1 MNLYTPK
8 NRSTVYWDMTASTL
22 SVFVRN
28 IQWVWDFFGGGK
40 GWGEGEGE
48 WYMGG
53 CFWDQGCG
61 KIVGTLQVIKVVSI

>member
-1 MNLYTPK
+1 
-8 NRSTVYWDMTASTL
+8 MTASTL

-28 IQWVWDFFGGGK
+28 IQSVGNFVSGGG
-40 GWGEGEGE
+40 GSGEGE

-53 CFWDQGCG
+53 CFWGQGCG